1 MLCSLCVLRHLSK
14 DVYTQPVH
22 LLSSSA
28 QQPCLL
34 PRTLPPLPPRVNP
47 STPHDLHGAGVAHGS
62 AGQLVTQ
69 AITTAVPCTR
79 GCARSA
85 GQALIASQ
93 VGGLLSQISAF

>member
-1 MLCSLCVLRHLSK
+1 MLLK
-14 DVYTQPVH
+14 PT
-22 LLSSSA
+22 
-28 QQPCLL
+28 L
-34 PRTLPPLPPRVNP
+34 PPWPLPPLPDRVNP
-47 STPHDLHGAGVAHGS
+47 STPHDLRGAGVAHGS

-93 VGGLLSQISAF
+93 VCC